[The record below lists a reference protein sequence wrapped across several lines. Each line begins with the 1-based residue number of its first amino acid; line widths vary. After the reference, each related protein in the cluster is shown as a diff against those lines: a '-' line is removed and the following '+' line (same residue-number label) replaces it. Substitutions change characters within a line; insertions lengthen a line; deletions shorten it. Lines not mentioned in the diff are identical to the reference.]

1 MAGPQYR
8 QSGTIRLRVVPG
20 GFATVREP
28 DLRVEGTD
36 LVAAERV
43 PLDGRTC
50 ADLAAT
56 AGVDAGV
63 PEGLYHDHSG
73 VPPEEPLRVDP
84 AAAAHLAT
92 CFEAGDAALRAFAAA
107 AGSDATPVLWPE
119 HFDLGVTLDE
129 VNYGRAVRLRRPLEG
144 APRRV
149 LERPVRR
156 GTAVTGTVH
165 CGRVDP
171 LLHRRPGARG
181 HRPAGLTVRPGP
193 PARRAASAA
202 TGGPGAAGPRS
213 RPGSR
218 RRPRRRPRRR
228 GPRAGGPPRL
238 RP

>member
-8 QSGTIRLRVVPG
+8 HSGTIRLRVVPG

-43 PLDGRTC
+43 PLDGSTC
-50 ADLAAT
+50 VDLAAT

-84 AAAAHLAT
+84 AAAAHLAA

-129 VNYGRAVRLRRPLEG
+129 VNYGLSPGDGYLGEPYAYVGPWKARQGAYWNAPFGAVRPLRELSTVDALTRFYTTG
-144 APRRV
+144 R
-149 LERPVRR
+149 ERAA
-156 GTAVTGTVH
+156 T
-165 CGRVDP
+165 D
-171 LLHRRPGARG
+171 
-181 HRPAGLTVRPGP
+181 P
-193 PARRAASAA
+193 PA
-202 TGGPGAAGPRS
+202 
-213 RPGSR
+213 
-218 RRPRRRPRRR
+218 
-228 GPRAGGPPRL
+228 
-238 RP
+238 